1 MASEVLKVKLHAT
14 LSNSEADILTVASG
28 HTYTILSITLCETG
42 NAAELFDLYV
52 RDDASSSDYWIY
64 KQQAIGA
71 YETFEH
77 TGRIVLEA
85 SDVLSGITAT
95 SADIDVVVTYLD
107 QTL

>member
-14 LSNSEADILTVASG
+14 LSNREADILTVSSG
-28 HTYTILSITLCETG
+28 HTYTILSITLCETA

-52 RDDASSSDYWIY
+52 RDDAGSSDYWIY

-85 SDVLSGITAT
+85 T
-95 SADIDVVVTYLD
+95 DILNGMTTNAANVDVVISYLD
-107 QTL
+107 KTL

>member
-14 LSNSEADILTVASG
+14 LSSSEADILTAASG
-28 HTYTILSITLCETG
+28 HTYTILSITLCELG
-42 NAAELFDLYV
+42 NADELFDLYV
-52 RDDASSSDYWIY
+52 RDDGGGSDYYIY
-64 KQQAIGA
+64 KQQAIVA

-85 SDVLSGITAT
+85 SDVLSGKTAS
-95 SADIDVVVTYLD
+95 SANLDVVVTYLD

>member
-1 MASEVLKVKLHAT
+1 MASELMKVKLHAT

-28 HTYTILSITLCETG
+28 HTYTILSITLCETA

-52 RDDASSSDYWIY
+52 RDDAGGSDYWIY

-71 YETFEH
+71 YQTFEH

-85 SDVLSGITAT
+85 SDVLSGILA
-95 SADIDVVVTYLD
+95 SSGDVDVVVSYLD